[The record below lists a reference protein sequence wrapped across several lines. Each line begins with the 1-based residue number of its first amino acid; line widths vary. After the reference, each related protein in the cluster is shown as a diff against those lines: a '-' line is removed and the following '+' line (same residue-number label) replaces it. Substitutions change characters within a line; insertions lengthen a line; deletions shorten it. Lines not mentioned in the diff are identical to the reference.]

1 MNLRKIWLIA
11 RREYTFNFRRRT
23 YLFTAFGVPLISI
36 GAMVLVMSVF
46 TQSLADTSGFKAV
59 GIVDQAGVIADKTGT
74 ATVKLPDLFRLIP
87 SEEQAKSQ
95 LTDGSIDGYY
105 TIPADFMSTGRVD
118 VYNRA
123 NLVLTEGVNDKLDE
137 TIKLALSARL
147 GDANLAT
154 RLKDPLKGVSIY
166 RTGSPQKLD
175 ESALIGTFLVP
186 IIFGLLIF
194 MSIITTS
201 QFLMSGMAEEKENRM
216 MELFVT
222 SSRPSEMMWGKLLGL
237 GALGITQLLVWAAIG
252 LGYAITRGLDLGQA
266 LASLQITPEFLALS
280 VTYFILGYLL
290 FGAVMV
296 GIGASVDAEQEGRQ
310 IAGIL
315 SLFGVL
321 PFMAS
326 TFYILDPNGPIPRIL
341 GLFPFTS
348 PVGMVLSISWTNV
361 STPEVILSLAILA
374 VSVLVVIWLAARI
387 FRLGM
392 LSYGKRLGVRDIIR
406 AFREGRRSIVTA
418 SKPGGVSA

>member
-11 RREYTFNFRRRT
+11 RREYIFNFRRRM
-23 YLFTAFGVPLISI
+23 YLFTAFGVPVISI

-46 TQSLADTSGFKAV
+46 TQSLEDTSSFKVV
-59 GIVDQAGVIADKTGT
+59 GIVDQAGVLADKTG
-74 ATVKLPDLFRLIP
+74 APTVTLPGLFQLIP
-87 SEEQAKSQ
+87 SEEQAQARLK
-95 LTDGSIDGYY
+95 DGSLDGYY
-105 TIPADFMSTGRVD
+105 VIPADFVSTGRID
-118 VYNRA
+118 AYNRA
-123 NLVLTEGVNDKLDE
+123 NLPLTEGVNGRLDE
-137 TIKLALSARL
+137 TIKLALGTRL
-147 GDANLAT
+147 GDTSLAA
-154 RLKDPLKGVSIY
+154 RLKDPLKDVSIY
-166 RTGSPQKLD
+166 RIGSPQKLD

-222 SSRPSEMMWGKLLGL
+222 SSRPSEMLWGKLLGL
-237 GALGITQLLVWAAIG
+237 GALGLTQLLVWAAIG
-252 LGYAITRGLDLGQA
+252 LGFATTRGLDLGQA
-266 LASLQITPEFLALS
+266 LASLQITPELVFLS

-315 SLFGVL
+315 SMFGVL
-321 PFMAS
+321 PFLAS
-326 TFYILDPNGPIPRIL
+326 TFYIMDPNGPIPRIL

-361 STPEVILSLAILA
+361 STQEVILSLAILV
-374 VSVLVVIWLAARI
+374 VSVVVVIWLSARI

-392 LSYGKRLGVRDIIR
+392 LSYGRRLRVRDIIQ
-406 AFREGRRSIVTA
+406 AFREGRQSIVTA
-418 SKPGGVSA
+418 SKPRGVAP